1 MTFDHAEIIEI
12 IHKSQHCQRN
22 WDLSKEIPED
32 DLNLII
38 TAATQCPSKQNIAH
52 YNLHVITNREKIEK
66 IHSHTIGFRG
76 VQTNPQVLANVLII
90 IEIHP
95 VEEHRNSFSYISMP
109 KEKQIEAFSRDA
121 YMAVGIATGYIN
133 LTSNLLGYYS
143 GCCACF
149 DNESIKRILGLEN
162 DILLMIGIGYKN
174 DNLNRRVHHLDPTFI
189 FPTIKKEDIKVSFYR

>member
-1 MTFDHAEIIEI
+1 MTFDHTEIIKI

-76 VQTNPQVLANVLII
+76 VQTNPQVLANVLMI

-95 VEEHRNSFSYISMP
+95 VEEHKNSFSYISMP

-121 YMAVGIATGYIN
+121 YIAVGIATGYIN
-133 LTSNLLGYYS
+133 LTANLLGYYS

-149 DNESIKRILGLEN
+149 DNESIKRLLDLEN

-174 DNLNRRVHHLDPTFI
+174 DNLNRRVHHLDPAFI
-189 FPTIKKEDIKVSFYR
+189 FPAIKKEDIKVSFYR